1 MMRAG
6 FISGGRSRTGS
17 TLAGRLALAFMLA
30 FLPMLMGVPGSASA
44 GGDAPTFIEGSED
57 IPLMEALVGV
67 PDAGIVFDSPAGRIV
82 EAFAAGATDREA
94 VLAFYGETLPALG
107 WTARGRDRF
116 TREGERLSLDF
127 FGPDGNLTVRFTLAP
142 I

>member
-1 MMRAG
+1 M
-6 FISGGRSRTGS
+6 RTGS
-17 TLAGRLALAFMLA
+17 TLPGWAVLAFALAL
-30 FLPMLMGVPGSASA
+30 LPALIGLPGSASA
-44 GGDAPTFIEGSED
+44 GGETPTFIEGSED
-57 IPLMEALVGV
+57 IPLMETLAGV

-82 EAFAAGATDREA
+82 EAFAAGPTNREA

-116 TREGERLSLDF
+116 TREGEQLSLDF
-127 FGPDGNLTVRFTLAP
+127 FGPDGDLTVRFTLAP